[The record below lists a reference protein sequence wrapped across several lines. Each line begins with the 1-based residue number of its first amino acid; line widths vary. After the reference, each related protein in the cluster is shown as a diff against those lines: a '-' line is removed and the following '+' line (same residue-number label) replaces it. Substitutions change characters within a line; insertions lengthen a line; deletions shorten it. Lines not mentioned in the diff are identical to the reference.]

1 MTSDSER
8 IIDLYRRHARA
19 WASDRGNRLIEAAWL
34 DSFRSIVPAGT
45 AILDIGCG
53 SGQPIA
59 RYLIEQGH
67 SVTGI
72 DSSPEMIDICREH
85 FPDGDWRIGD
95 MRELALGETFGGII
109 AWDSFFHLD
118 HDAQRAMFAIFRKHA
133 TPHAALL
140 FTSGPR
146 HGEAI
151 GDLHGEPLY
160 HASLDSEEYRALLGA
175 NGFQTVA
182 HIIEDPTCG
191 RRTVWL
197 AQLG

>member
-8 IIDLYRRHARA
+8 IIDLYRRHAYA

-34 DSFRSIVPAGT
+34 DSFRSLVPDGT

-53 SGQPIA
+53 SGQPMA

-67 SVTGI
+67 RVTGI
-72 DSSPEMIDICREH
+72 DSSPEMIALCRAH
-85 FPDGDWRIGD
+85 FPGGDWRVCD
-95 MRELALGETFGGII
+95 MRALALGETFGGII

-118 HDAQRAMFAIFRKHA
+118 HDAQRAMFPIFRKHA
-133 TPHAALL
+133 APHAALL

-151 GDLHGEPLY
+151 GELHGEPLY
-160 HASLDSEEYRALLGA
+160 HASLDAEEYRTLMGA

-182 HIIEDPTCG
+182 HIVEDPTCG
-191 RRTVWL
+191 RHTVWL
-197 AQLG
+197 AQLR

>member
-34 DSFRSIVPAGT
+34 DSFRSLVPAGT

-72 DSSPEMIDICREH
+72 NSSPEMIDICREH

-140 FTSGPR
+140 FTSGPV

-160 HASLDSEEYRALLGA
+160 HASLNSEEYRALLGA

-182 HIIEDPTCG
+182 HIVEDPTCG